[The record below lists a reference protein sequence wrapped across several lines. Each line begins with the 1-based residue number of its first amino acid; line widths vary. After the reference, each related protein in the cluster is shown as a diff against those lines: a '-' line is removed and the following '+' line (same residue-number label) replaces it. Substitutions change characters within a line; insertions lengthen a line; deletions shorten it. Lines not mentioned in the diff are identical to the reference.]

1 MKNEKRKTVILFIVL
16 ALISELVVEIGR
28 DKPFGLTDRQP
39 LIGKYYEEMLNKEKN
54 ENNDMKYKGENYL
67 FYRVDASK
75 LPRGTSK
82 IMSIYEARY
91 DERYGCMIV
100 CDSSYHSLF
109 IGQLITLFG
118 ESDNN
123 NIDSLVSYVVAA
135 EKEDGSIIYLE
146 VYYGDSGPAVG
157 GLHEEEYILA
167 AKELEQLIMSAK
179 ASDFEI
185 KSVYEDLGITFKMGV
200 KDGIAYYE

>member
-1 MKNEKRKTVILFIVL
+1 M
-16 ALISELVVEIGR
+16 
-28 DKPFGLTDRQP
+28 
-39 LIGKYYEEMLNKEKN
+39 
-54 ENNDMKYKGENYL
+54 
-67 FYRVDASK
+67 
-75 LPRGTSK
+75 
-82 IMSIYEARY
+82 
-91 DERYGCMIV
+91 
-100 CDSSYHSLF
+100 
-109 IGQLITLFG
+109 
-118 ESDNN
+118 
-123 NIDSLVSYVVAA
+123 
-135 EKEDGSIIYLE
+135 